1 MGIIT
6 DIVLPVSL
14 AFIMISI
21 GLTLTLGDFRRIAAQ
36 PRDFLIGA
44 VSQIIVLPLVAFA
57 LVTAW
62 RVEPVLAVGV
72 MIIAAAPGGV
82 TSNLLTLFAR
92 GDVALS
98 VSLTAITSLL
108 SVATVPLIVVTA
120 HQHFVAG
127 SGGEVAGDLTVT
139 GAVLKIFVIVT
150 VPVLAGLAV
159 RHTMPGFALRFEPLA
174 RRISAVLF
182 VLVMVGAIYAER
194 ANIATYFAQAGAI
207 TLTLNIAMMA
217 IAFYGAAWLGMQ
229 RPQRIA
235 IALECGLQN
244 GTLAIAVAASLFHE
258 TLYAIPAAI
267 YSLMMFG
274 TALAFVFL
282 VTRGRPAAV

>member
-14 AFIMISI
+14 AFIMLSI
-21 GLTLTLGDFRRIAAQ
+21 GLTLTIGDFRRVAAQ
-36 PRDFLIGA
+36 PRDFLVGA

-98 VSLTAITSLL
+98 VSLTAIVSLL
-108 SVATVPLIVVTA
+108 SVITVPLIVVTA
-120 HQHFVAG
+120 HRHFV
-127 SGGEVAGDLTVT
+127 GEVAGELTVT
-139 GAVLKIFVIVT
+139 SAVLKIFVIVT
-150 VPVLAGLAV
+150 VPVLAGLAA
-159 RHTMPGFALRFEPLA
+159 RHALPGFALRFEPVA

-182 VLVMVGAIYAER
+182 VLVMAGAIYAER

-217 IAFYGAAWLGMQ
+217 IAFYGAAWLGMR

-244 GTLAIAVAASLFHE
+244 GTLAIAVAATLFHE

-274 TALAFVFL
+274 TALVFVFL
-282 VTRGRPAAV
+282 VTRGKPAAV

>member
-21 GLTLTLGDFRRIAAQ
+21 GLTLTLGDFRRVAAQ
-36 PRDFLIGA
+36 PRDFLVGA
-44 VSQIIVLPLVAFA
+44 VSQIIVLPLVAFL

-108 SVATVPLIVVTA
+108 SVVTVPLIVVTA
-120 HQHFVAG
+120 HQHFVGEIAG
-127 SGGEVAGDLTVT
+127 ELTVT
-139 GAVLKIFVIVT
+139 DAVLKIFVIVT

-159 RHTMPGFALRFEPLA
+159 RHALPGFALRFEPLA

-194 ANIATYFAQAGAI
+194 ANIAGYFAQAGAI

-274 TALAFVFL
+274 TALVFVFL
-282 VTRGRPAAV
+282 VTRGKPAAA

>member
-14 AFIMISI
+14 AFIMFSI
-21 GLTLTLGDFRRIAAQ
+21 GLTLTIGDFRRVVTQ

-44 VSQIIVLPLVAFA
+44 VSQILILPLVAFA

-62 RVEPVLAVGV
+62 RVDPVLAVGV

-108 SVATVPLIVVTA
+108 SVVTVPLIVVTA
-120 HQHFVAG
+120 HQHFV
-127 SGGEVAGDLTVT
+127 GEVAGELTVA
-139 GAVLKIFVIVT
+139 GAVLRIFVIVT

-159 RHTMPGFALRFEPLA
+159 RHTMPAFALRFEPLA

-217 IAFYGAAWLGMQ
+217 IAFYGAAWLGMR

-244 GTLAIAVAASLFHE
+244 GTLAIAVAATLFHE

-274 TALAFVFL
+274 TALVFVFL
-282 VTRGRPAAV
+282 VTRGKPAAV

>member
-1 MGIIT
+1 MGVIT

-14 AFIMISI
+14 AFIMFSI
-21 GLTLTLGDFRRIAAQ
+21 GLTLTIGDFRRVAAQ

-44 VSQIIVLPLVAFA
+44 VSQILVLPLVAFL

-62 RVEPVLAVGV
+62 RIEPVLAVGV

-108 SVATVPLIVVTA
+108 SVVTVPLIVVTA
-120 HQHFVAG
+120 HQHFVGADAG
-127 SGGEVAGDLTVT
+127 ELTVA
-139 GAVLKIFVIVT
+139 GAVLKIFAIVT
-150 VPVLAGLAV
+150 VPVLARLAV
-159 RHTMPGFALRFEPLA
+159 RHRMPGFAQRFEPLA
-174 RRISAVLF
+174 RRISAALF

-194 ANIATYFAQAGAI
+194 ANIGSYFAQAGAI

-217 IAFYGAAWLGMQ
+217 IAFYGAAWLGMR

-244 GTLAIAVAASLFHE
+244 GTLAIAVAATLFHE

>member
-14 AFIMISI
+14 AFIMFSI
-21 GLTLTLGDFRRIAAQ
+21 GLTLTIGDFRRVAAQ

-44 VSQIIVLPLVAFA
+44 ASQILVLPLVAFA
-57 LVTAW
+57 LVSAW
-62 RVEPVLAVGV
+62 RIEPVLAVGV

-108 SVATVPLIVVTA
+108 SVVTVPLIVVAA
-120 HQHFVAG
+120 HQHFVGGPAG
-127 SGGEVAGDLTVT
+127 ELTVA
-139 GAVLKIFVIVT
+139 GAVLRIFVIVT

-159 RHTMPGFALRFEPLA
+159 RHRLPGFAQRFEPLA

-182 VLVMVGAIYAER
+182 VLVMAGAIYAER
-194 ANIATYFAQAGAI
+194 ANITTYFAQAGAI

-217 IAFYGAAWLGMQ
+217 IAFYGAAWLGLL

-244 GTLAIAVAASLFHE
+244 GTLAIAVAATLFQD